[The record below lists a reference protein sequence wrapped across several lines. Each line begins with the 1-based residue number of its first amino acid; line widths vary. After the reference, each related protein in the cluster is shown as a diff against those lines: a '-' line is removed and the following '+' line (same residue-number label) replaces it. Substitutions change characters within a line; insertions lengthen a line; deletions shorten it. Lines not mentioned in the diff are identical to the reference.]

1 MYEVFVN
8 DRPSCREV
16 ERPSFDPADDP
27 SELMHRAFLDLE
39 NGLLDEFRITGNVEE
54 LWQAFTEQFTVIEA
68 AGGLTFN
75 PRNELL
81 VINRWGKWDLPKGK
95 MEPGESPAQSALR
108 EVEEECGI
116 TDLALGEPIFP
127 TYHTYRIGEQP
138 ILKVAYWFTLRS
150 SGTEKLIPQTEEGIE
165 EVVWMERERWPEI
178 WENTYA
184 NISRLLQAQT

>member
-8 DRPSCREV
+8 DRPSCRGV

-75 PRNELL
+75 PRNVLTPYKL
-81 VINRWGKWDLPKGK
+81 DRNY
-95 MEPGESPAQSALR
+95 QS
-108 EVEEECGI
+108 I
-116 TDLALGEPIFP
+116 
-127 TYHTYRIGEQP
+127 
-138 ILKVAYWFTLRS
+138 
-150 SGTEKLIPQTEEGIE
+150 
-165 EVVWMERERWPEI
+165 
-178 WENTYA
+178 
-184 NISRLLQAQT
+184 